1 MHLTADDPPPPAPE
15 WLLTYGDLMSLL
27 LTFFIMLAAL
37 SDWRS
42 DGRVLQAVESI
53 QRQFGRADSPA
64 GDGRDTAQIIGPVG
78 SRPWLRTY
86 GSGRTTSLGG
96 SVLFAEDSIE
106 LSPTEQQQLRA
117 LAERLQGK
125 GQRIEIRGHTTR
137 RPLPPG
143 SPYADHWELAF
154 ARCRVVQQMLVE
166 AGIKPHRLRLSV
178 AGGNEPAYVGND
190 PLGNRENSRVEAFLL
205 DEFAGL
211 NEGPENPPT
220 PLPNVN

>member
-27 LTFFIMLAAL
+27 LTFFIMLVAMT
-37 SDWRS
+37 DWHGE
-42 DGRVLQAVESI
+42 GRVIQAVEAI
-53 QRQFGRADSPA
+53 QRRFGHEASA
-64 GDGRDTAQIIGPVG
+64 AGRDAAPIVGPVG
-78 SRPWLRTY
+78 SRPWIRTF
-86 GSGRTTSLGG
+86 GPGRTTSLGG
-96 SVLFAEDSIE
+96 AVLFAEDSTE
-106 LSPTEQQQLRA
+106 LAPTEQQQLRA

-143 SPYADHWELAF
+143 GPYADHWELAF
-154 ARCRVVQQMLVE
+154 ARCRAVQQLLVE
-166 AGIKPHRLRLSV
+166 AGIAPHRLRLSV
-178 AGGNEPAYVGND
+178 AGGNEPAYVGDD

-220 PLPNVN
+220 SVPKVN

>member
-1 MHLTADDPPPPAPE
+1 MHDLIADDPPPPAPE

-27 LTFFIMLAAL
+27 LTFFIMLVAM

-42 DGRVLQAVESI
+42 EGRVLQAVESI
-53 QRQFGRADSPA
+53 QRRFSREGTTEREATPP
-64 GDGRDTAQIIGPVG
+64 TGPVG
-78 SRPWLRTY
+78 SRPWLRAA
-86 GSGRTTSLGG
+86 GPGRTTSLGG
-96 SVLFAEDSIE
+96 SVLFAEDSVE
-106 LSPTEQQQLRA
+106 LSPTERQQLRA

-143 SPYADHWELAF
+143 GPYADHWELAF
-154 ARCRVVQQMLVE
+154 ARCREVQRLLID
-166 AGIKPHRLRLSV
+166 AGIAPQRLRLSV
-178 AGGNEPAYVGND
+178 AGGNEPAYVGDD

-211 NEGPENPPT
+211 NDGPENPPT
-220 PLPNVN
+220 PSPKVN